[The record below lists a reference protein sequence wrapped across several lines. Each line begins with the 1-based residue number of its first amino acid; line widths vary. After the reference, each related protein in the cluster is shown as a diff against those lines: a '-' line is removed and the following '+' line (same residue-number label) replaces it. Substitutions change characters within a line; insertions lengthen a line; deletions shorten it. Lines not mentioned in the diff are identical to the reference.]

1 MKIARYLAMT
11 AEEFSASPNL
21 SNGIAWMSC
30 RFSADGTSL
39 SNLPENLPAGALL
52 VLDDSVSPK
61 NQDPENIAQTIG
73 NIIKKQDLAG
83 LLLDFQRPNSPKL
96 LQITRELIQLDC
108 PVCVAEH
115 YANDLDCPVFLP
127 PIPLTVP
134 IAEYFAPWR
143 NREIWLEIAP
153 SYEEI
158 TVNPKGMK
166 IQQILNSLECP
177 FNDQMLHCHYKI
189 SKTDDCIKFTLQR
202 TKEDLEDLLEE
213 AASLGITTAVGLY
226 QELK

>member
-30 RFSADGTSL
+30 RFSADGTFL

-61 NQDPENIAQTIG
+61 NQDPKNIAKTIR

-83 LLLDFQRPNSPKL
+83 LLLDFQCPNSPKL
-96 LQITRELIQLDC
+96 LQISHELIQLDC
-108 PVCVAEH
+108 PVCVTEH
-115 YANDLDCPVFLP
+115 YANCLDCPVFLP

-134 IAEYFAPWR
+134 IAEYIAPWR

-153 SYEEI
+153 SCEEI
-158 TVNPKGMK
+158 TVKDNGTE
-166 IQQILNSLECP
+166 IRQILDFPECP
-177 FNDQMLHCHYKI
+177 YVDQTLHCHYKI
-189 SKTDDCIKFTLQR
+189 SKPDDCIKFTLQR
-202 TKEDLEDLLEE
+202 TKEDLEYLLEE
-213 AASLGITTAVGLY
+213 AVSLGITTAVGLY

>member
-39 SNLPENLPAGALL
+39 SNLPENLPAGAMLI
-52 VLDDSVSPK
+52 LDDSISPK
-61 NQDPENIAQTIG
+61 NQDPKNIAKTIG
-73 NIIKKQDLAG
+73 NIIKRQDLAG
-83 LLLDFQRPNSPKL
+83 LLLDFQHLNSPKL
-96 LQITRELIQLDC
+96 LQIARELIQLDC
-108 PVCVAEH
+108 PVCVTEH
-115 YANDLDCPVFLP
+115 YANCLDCPVFLP

-134 IAEYFAPWR
+134 IKEYIIPWR

-153 SYEEI
+153 SCEEI

-177 FNDQMLHCHYKI
+177 FNDQTLHCHYKI

-202 TKEDLEDLLEE
+202 TKEDLEDLLKE

>member
-39 SNLPENLPAGALL
+39 SNLPENLPAGAMLI
-52 VLDDSVSPK
+52 LDDSISPQ
-61 NQDPENIAQTIG
+61 NQDPKNIAQTIE

-96 LQITRELIQLDC
+96 LQISRELIQLDC
-108 PVCVAEH
+108 PVCVTEH
-115 YANDLDCPVFLP
+115 YANCLDCPVFLP

-134 IAEYFAPWR
+134 IAEYIAPWR

-153 SYEEI
+153 SCEEI
-158 TVNPKGMK
+158 TVKDNGTE
-166 IQQILNSLECP
+166 IRQILDFPECP
-177 FNDQMLHCHYKI
+177 YVDQTLHCHYHI
-189 SKTDDCIKFTLQR
+189 SKSKDFIKFTLQR